1 MPPAMG
7 QPINVVEKPS
17 STPGIARFETNRSLT
32 GMGHESYRSADDVL
46 DDRPVDVLA
55 RRLFESGGVT
65 EVHANG
71 SVVTVHLTE
80 GWTGSR
86 LLDVIRGL
94 YIFYPTAANGQEAA
108 PEGDAAV
115 APESVTDVAT
125 AVDASEATTP
135 PVDDRVET
143 ASGTGDTAPGSAAA
157 EPADEAEATP
167 AEVEAADQ
175 PEATE
180 PKPEAEPEP
189 AATAAGSEPDG
200 ADEAPVEPVPADA
213 EPVDEAAPTDD
224 ESAAADAESAAEV
237 AEPAPT
243 KGSGRK

>member
-94 YIFYPTAANGQEAA
+94 YIFYPPAANGQEAA

-115 APESVTDVAT
+115 AP
-125 AVDASEATTP
+125 
-135 PVDDRVET
+135 
-143 ASGTGDTAPGSAAA
+143 GSAAA
-157 EPADEAEATP
+157 EPADEAEAIP
-167 AEVEAADQ
+167 AEVEAVDQ

-180 PKPEAEPEP
+180 PEAEPEP
-189 AATAAGSEPDG
+189 AATAAGSEPEG
-200 ADEAPVEPVPADA
+200 AGDAPVEPVPADA
-213 EPVDEAAPTDD
+213 APVDEAAATDD
-224 ESAAADAESAAEV
+224 ESAVTDAESAAEV

-243 KGSGRK
+243 KGSSRK